1 MNILNSPLFT
11 IYLILINLAAFIL
24 FGYDKGCAMRHAW
37 RVPEKTLLGIAVF
50 GGSVGAIAGMKFFHH
65 KTLHP
70 QFKYGLP
77 AILAVQLALFVMLFG
92 VRVG

>member
-1 MNILNSPLFT
+1 MKVLKVIITL
-11 IYLILINLAAFIL
+11 YLVLVNLTAFVF
-24 FGYDKGCAMRHAW
+24 FGYDKGQAKRHAW
-37 RVPEKTLLGIAVF
+37 RVPEKTLLGIALL

-77 AILAVQLALFVMLFG
+77 AILALQVGLVYCLFG
-92 VRVG
+92 IRLW